1 MLQDAAPADRWTAKL
16 LAYPCFDDGF
26 RQAVL
31 STRLANLQ
39 FVLSVEADTPGQFAD
54 QVFQWTA
61 SSAKDVHEL
70 LSSRAP
76 MLEQFWL
83 FARAAEAVFT
93 DSLGY
98 QMGFARCSKI
108 PRERSASSI
117 AQFQRDLAIRA
128 LAAPVLTPKSLKR
141 LQPSAESSSATPL
154 LDMENAEKQRW
165 AKRLR
170 ALAERAGVHGDPD
183 RSASSD
189 GILSAEQ
196 KARLQLLVFTSG
208 APSTMAN
215 HIRRFEKF
223 ERWAHRS
230 GIDFYPITDDKVLKN
245 AMDLDA
251 RDCGPTVLPSL
262 RTAIRWVAFRVN
274 FKIPSIDT
282 AAMKALEKDVFTKR
296 GKPLKEAIPF
306 DIELVRAMECFV
318 VQATH
323 PTPARIFMWWVLCM
337 IFASLRFDD
346 AIHVKPHELEVRP
359 EGLFGVSWQTKTERK
374 RRGTKFVVPDV
385 SFSKCA
391 WFKVG
396 LELFDS
402 EFPRV
407 ERDFWIPE
415 MGNKIS
421 WRSSPPE
428 YARSLQLL
436 HHLVWLAGK
445 EAGVSQAVLD
455 QVTHLTWHSA
465 RVTMLDQA
473 VHFDR
478 SAQEIGVQ
486 ANWKNPGPLVL
497 KYTRSRSSLPAKMI
511 QELVHEIS
519 RDFHPVCAKEDDEID
534 DQEDRDVTLTEFFV
548 KAPDKGSSYDYKF
561 HVCSSDSV
569 EEIAC
574 KRAITPEFVHIGS
587 VLPDPKLLCKLCGDG
602 APDLNVPLRSAA

>member
-1 MLQDAAPADRWTAKL
+1 M
-16 LAYPCFDDGF
+16 FMSF
-26 RQAVL
+26 
-31 STRLANLQ
+31 
-39 FVLSVEADTPGQFAD
+39 
-54 QVFQWTA
+54 
-61 SSAKDVHEL
+61 

-117 AQFQRDLAIRA
+117 AQFQRDLAIRV
-128 LAAPVLTPKSLKR
+128 LAAPALAPKSLKR
-141 LQPSAESSSATPL
+141 VQPSAESSSATPL

-189 GILSAEQ
+189 GILSAEE

-230 GIDFYPITDDKVLKN
+230 GIDFYPITDDKVLKY

-306 DIELVRAMECFV
+306 DIELVGAMEGFV

-374 RRGTKFVVPDV
+374 RRGTKFVVLFLSLSV
-385 SFSKCA
+385 LGSKWVLSFSTRSSL
-391 WFKVG
+391 G
-396 LELFDS
+396 SRET
-402 EFPRV
+402 
-407 ERDFWIPE
+407 FWIPE
-415 MGNKIS
+415 MENKTS

-428 YARSLQLL
+428 YARSLQWL

-445 EAGVSQAVLD
+445 DAGVSQAALD

-486 ANWKNPGPLVL
+486 ANWKKPGTARV
-497 KYTRSRSSLPAKMI
+497 
-511 QELVHEIS
+511 EVHPFPQLAPGQNDPGAGA
-519 RDFHPVCAKEDDEID
+519 RDLARFSP
-534 DQEDRDVTLTEFFV
+534 R
-548 KAPDKGSSYDYKF
+548 
-561 HVCSSDSV
+561 
-569 EEIAC
+569 
-574 KRAITPEFVHIGS
+574 
-587 VLPDPKLLCKLCGDG
+587 LC
-602 APDLNVPLRSAA
+602 